1 MYRKKIRGNK
11 ISCSNINDLF
21 AKYFDSLDS
30 GVLAEC
36 YRGKNPEKQK
46 ELFDLHCSEMDELQQ
61 MSFPYFLYG
70 TVSWERK
77 RRTWLS
83 ERLLDFL
90 NTDCEHRCVDCFLN
104 EASECRHP
112 CCQQLAASFAKRCG
126 VRISPP
132 SSKKLLNK
140 VQQKKISAQ
149 RLMPANR
156 LIISGAM
163 DILRMYVCMYNFAI
177 KVNI

>member
-1 MYRKKIRGNK
+1 MYRKTIRGNK

-21 AKYFDSLDS
+21 TKYFDSLDS

-36 YRGKNPEKQK
+36 YRGKNLEKQK

-90 NTDCEHRCVDCFLN
+90 NTDCKHRCVDCFLN
-104 EASECRHP
+104 KASECRHP

-163 DILRMYVCMYNFAI
+163 DILRMYVCMY
-177 KVNI
+177 V